1 MELLGVLSSFF
12 FPGPNFPRVEMDPF
26 AIPDPFGG
34 WAFSFKLPLVL
45 SVWLEGDAIWG
56 GIGWTGRVGAAWVGN
71 LEDLEVKSD
80 EDGDEKEKHQ
90 EEKRESTGVE
100 R

>member
-1 MELLGVLSSFF
+1 M
-12 FPGPNFPRVEMDPF
+12 
-26 AIPDPFGG
+26 
-34 WAFSFKLPLVL
+34 
-45 SVWLEGDAIWG
+45 
-56 GIGWTGRVGAAWVGN
+56 GAAWVGN